1 MLHYTSAVILLI
13 VGLIVGGIP
22 TSASESDREA
32 GEAPLG
38 SMAGRDAHLLQDGAQ
53 SPRVDAS
60 VVREAITVL
69 DVMTEAERQQ
79 LLPWFLNAIAQ
90 QSDPHVEGELTRMF
104 REALAR
110 LAPQE
115 GEGTETLSKI
125 REEPPEES
133 PNAIQ
138 ERESFEALLR
148 ERQTPPP
155 SDAEIRK
162 QIDELTFNPKQ
173 PGIALTQAMD
183 LADVINR
190 IQGQDAQETLR
201 GLLQDKIAAM
211 QAKPYKL

>member
-1 MLHYTSAVILLI
+1 MLYHTSAVILLI
-13 VGLIVGGIP
+13 VGLIAGGVPI
-22 TSASESDREA
+22 SASESDRDTD
-32 GEAPLG
+32 EAPLG
-38 SMAGRDAHLLQDGAQ
+38 SIADRDAHLLQDGAQ

-183 LADVINR
+183 LAGVIDR
-190 IQGQDAQETLR
+190 IQDQDAQETLR

-211 QAKPYKL
+211 QAKPYKP